1 MCRNATCS
9 NATYMAQR
17 GFQKNISVRLY
28 PEEIQALEVIAKLA
42 GWDGKSTAL
51 REFMKIWV
59 ECAVIAIENES
70 APKGSLHMLKSM
82 MRINKQID
90 TIQKKAKNF
99 KENNM
104 LHEHDLDVLKKSL
117 TKLGGV
123 GAY

>member
-1 MCRNATCS
+1 MS
-9 NATYMAQR
+9 QR
-17 GFQKNISVRLY
+17 GFQRTVSVRLY
-28 PEEIQALEVIAKLA
+28 PEEVQALEVIAKLA

-59 ECAVIAIENES
+59 ECAVLAIENRS
-70 APKGSLHMLKSM
+70 VTKGSVQMLKSM
-82 MRINKQID
+82 IRINKQMDAIIKNSKD
-90 TIQKKAKNF
+90 FQKD
-99 KENNM
+99 NM